1 MHGAMKD
8 EEILPKLE
16 EILGQL
22 GVELRYEKGDFE
34 GGICRVGEK
43 QLLLVNKRLMLS
55 QKVNLLARELASLD
69 LSPPGILF
77 LALTKHGVVILKL
90 KLFQNGKK
98 SLRKKKMLR

>member
-1 MHGAMKD
+1 MRGTMKD

-43 QLLLVNKRLMLS
+43 QFLLVNKRLMLS
-55 QKVNLLARELASLD
+55 QKVNLLARELAGLD
-69 LSPPGILF
+69 LSNIYIVPAIRDLLNQHKKEPGE
-77 LALTKHGVVILKL
+77 AEA
-90 KLFQNGKK
+90 
-98 SLRKKKMLR
+98 